1 MVQPSGHLPVNTPIL
16 KRLEPIDVKPVI
28 LNYFALRQNF
38 TLDAVGHLFTRRLQ
52 MMRLR

>member
-1 MVQPSGHLPVNTPIL
+1 MAQPSDLLPVNTPIPKL
-16 KRLEPIDVKPVI
+16 SEFIDAKPVI

-38 TLDAVGHLFTRRLQ
+38 TLDAVGHLFTHRRQ